1 MTTKDLNK
9 TQETTRQAVLK
20 RQIEATQKMKMPALE
35 SKFLELYGIE
45 NRGATARNL
54 RKRIAYRLQEIL
66 YGGLS
71 EADAAKLDAL
81 ADADPLSR
89 LEPVP
94 ARRLTKT
101 QGTRFCRVWKGVTH
115 EAIANGDGTF
125 EYNGKTWKSLSAIAR
140 EITGTRWNGRLFFG
154 VR

>member
-1 MTTKDLNK
+1 MKPNEMNK
-9 TQETTRQAVLK
+9 KQDTRLAALK
-20 RQIEATQKMKMPALE
+20 RQIEATRKMKMPELE
-35 SKFLELYGIE
+35 NKFLELYGIE

-71 EADAAKLDAL
+71 DADAARLDAL
-81 ADADPLSR
+81 ADADPLAR
-89 LEPVP
+89 LEAVP

-101 QGTRFCRVWKGVTH
+101 QGTRFIRVWKGVSH

-125 EYNGKTWKSLSAIAR
+125 TYDGRTWKSLSAIAR
-140 EITGTRWNGRLFFG
+140 EITGTRWNGKLFFG

>member
-1 MTTKDLNK
+1 MKPNDLNK
-9 TQETTRQAVLK
+9 TQDMRLAVLK
-20 RQIEATQKMKMPALE
+20 RQIEATQKMKMPELE
-35 SKFLELYGIE
+35 NKFLELYGIE

-71 EADAAKLDAL
+71 EADAAKLDAI
-81 ADADPLSR
+81 ADADPLAR
-89 LEPVP
+89 LEALP
-94 ARRLTKT
+94 ARKLTKT
-101 QGTRFCRVWKGVTH
+101 QGTRFIRVWKGVTH

-140 EITGTRWNGRLFFG
+140 EITGTRWNGKFFFG